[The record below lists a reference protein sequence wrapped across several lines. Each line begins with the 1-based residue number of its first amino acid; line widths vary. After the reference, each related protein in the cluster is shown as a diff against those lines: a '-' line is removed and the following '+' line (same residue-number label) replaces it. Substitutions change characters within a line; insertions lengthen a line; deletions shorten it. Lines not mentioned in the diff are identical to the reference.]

1 MHIALIQLKMYIYLL
16 RCKFYSIKPINILR
30 GSLNMKDQLKSHLE
44 TIQNS
49 LWQISDHLYHH
60 PELGDQEFESMERLV
75 EFLQQHQFTVE
86 KGIVGRATAFKAV
99 YDSKKEGPTI
109 AYLSEYDAL
118 PGVGHGCGHNL
129 IGTMSAG
136 AGVLLSK
143 VVDEI
148 GGRVVVL
155 GTPAEET
162 NGAKVPMAEQGIF
175 EDIDAAMILHPAD
188 ESYESGNS
196 LAMDAIQFDYRG
208 QTSHAAAS
216 PEKGINALDAVLQ
229 LFNGINA
236 LRQHVTS
243 DVRIH
248 GIIKEGGVAANIVP
262 DKAVAQFYVRA
273 KDRSYLNEVV
283 EKVKNIAQGA
293 ALMTGAELHISNY
306 ELSYDNMITNQT
318 LSQLFTNNLLT
329 SGVKEVKKAKQ
340 TYGSIDMGNVS
351 QVVPAIHPYI
361 GLDSPGLIAHTKEF
375 ADLTITEN
383 SHQILSKGALALAST
398 GLDLITNQE
407 VLEKMKNEFYQNNK

>member
-1 MHIALIQLKMYIYLL
+1 
-16 RCKFYSIKPINILR
+16 
-30 GSLNMKDQLKSHLE
+30 MKDLLVNYLE
-44 TIQNS
+44 AVQS
-49 LWQISDHLYHH
+49 KLWDISDKLYHN
-60 PELGDQEFESMERLV
+60 PELGDQEFESMKLLV
-75 EFLQQHQFTVE
+75 EFLEENHFSVE
-86 KGIVGRATAFKAV
+86 KGIVDRPTAFKAV

-118 PGVGHGCGHNL
+118 PEIGHGCGHNL

-175 EDIDAAMILHPAD
+175 DDIDAAMILHPAD
-188 ESYESGNS
+188 ESYESGDS
-196 LAMDAIQFDYRG
+196 LAMDAIQFDFRG
-208 QTSHAAAS
+208 RTSHAAAS
-216 PEKGINALDAVLQ
+216 PEKGINALDAVIQ

-262 DKAVAQFYVRA
+262 DKAVAQFYIRA
-273 KDRSYLNEVV
+273 QNRSYLNEVV
-283 EKVKNIAQGA
+283 QKVISIANGA
-293 ALMTGAELHISNY
+293 SSMTGAEVHISNY
-306 ELSYDNMITNQT
+306 ELSYDNMVTNQT
-318 LSQLFTNNLLT
+318 LSQLFSNNLLST
-329 SGVKEVKKAKQ
+329 GVEKIKKAKDS
-340 TYGSIDMGNVS
+340 YGSIDMGNVS
-351 QVVPAIHPYI
+351 HVVPAIHPYI
-361 GLDSPGLIAHTKEF
+361 GLDSPGLIAHTREF
-375 ADLTITEN
+375 ADLTITDN
-383 SHQILSKGALALAST
+383 SHQILSRGALALAMT
-398 GLDLITNQE
+398 GFDLITNKE
-407 VLEKMKNEFYQNNK
+407 EFEKMKNEFRQNVECLV

>member
-1 MHIALIQLKMYIYLL
+1 
-16 RCKFYSIKPINILR
+16 
-30 GSLNMKDQLKSHLE
+30 MKDLLKNYLE
-44 TIQNS
+44 SIQTR
-49 LWQISDHLYHH
+49 LWEISDTLYHH
-60 PELGDQEFESMERLV
+60 PELGDQEFESMQQLV
-75 EFLQQHQFTVE
+75 NFLEENQFTVE
-86 KGIVGRATAFKAV
+86 KGIVDRPTAFKAV

-118 PGVGHGCGHNL
+118 PEIGHGCGHNM

-175 EDIDAAMILHPAD
+175 DDIDAAMILHPAD
-188 ESYESGNS
+188 ESYESGDS
-196 LAMDAIQFDYRG
+196 LAMDAIQFEYKGR
-208 QTSHAAAS
+208 TSHAAAS
-216 PEKGINALDAVLQ
+216 PEKGINALDAVIQ

-262 DKAVAQFYVRA
+262 DKAIAQFYVRA
-273 KDRSYLNEVV
+273 NNRSYLNEVV
-283 EKVKNIAQGA
+283 EKVKNIATGA
-293 ALMTGAELHISNY
+293 SSMTGAELRISNY
-306 ELSYDNMITNQT
+306 ELSYDNMVTNKA
-318 LSQLFTNNLLT
+318 LSQVFTNNLLST
-329 SGVKEVKKAKQ
+329 GVKEVKKAKNS
-340 TYGSIDMGNVS
+340 YGSIDMGNVS
-351 QVVPAIHPYI
+351 HVVPAIHPYI
-361 GLDSPGLIAHTKEF
+361 GLDSPGLIAHTREF
-375 ADLTITEN
+375 ANLTITEN
-383 SHQILSKGALALAST
+383 SQKILSSGALALAQT
-398 GLDLITNQE
+398 GYDLITNKD
-407 VLEKMKNEFYQNNK
+407 VLEKMKNEFRQSELSKA